1 MIVHHCINCGEIGVS
16 SQQSALVVDDNF
28 DNRMIFTIAL
38 KQAGYKVV
46 EAGDGF
52 TCMEILK
59 QGLPFH
65 LMVLDL
71 RMPLMSGIEVLKAMR
86 DLPKCDSMHVIVCT
100 GNPEMVRGEDVKQ
113 RADYVVSKP
122 IDPAQFVQLAQRLQ
136 QVSREPQ

>member
-1 MIVHHCINCGEIGVS
+1 VS
-16 SQQSALVVDDNF
+16 VQQAALVVDDNS
-28 DNRMIFTIAL
+28 DNRMIFSIAL
-38 KQAGYKVV
+38 KKAGYKVV

-86 DLPKCDSMHVIVCT
+86 DFPNYDSMHVIVST
-100 GNPEMVRGEDVKQ
+100 GNPDMVAGEVVKQ
-113 RADYVVSKP
+113 RADFVVNKP
-122 IDPAQFVQLAQRLQ
+122 INPTQFAQLALRLQ
-136 QVSREPQ
+136 QVSRQPE